1 MVQPESYRIFK
12 PLTLVVLLLVTLFVF
27 PVVTDVRV
35 SFVSELL
42 WNNTDLFRSTFF
54 AGVFFS
60 LIISLCSLILAF
72 IVALYLRPVSVL
84 SNSGRWVNLL
94 FVPFFLG
101 NVSVAF
107 IFKMVLFNSNAMQF
121 AFESPIK
128 LFSLLGLMQIW
139 QFSSLFA
146 YLFWL
151 SFQSIKPSV
160 IDYAT
165 HTRFSRWEFLRD
177 IVVPHVKSLMILLF
191 LMAFLFNFYEDA
203 KLNLIFK
210 ASQGTGS
217 ELVSQW
223 LYRNFR
229 SDMLINF
236 DFASSKI
243 FSTSLLVIIPII
255 LLIIV
260 VFAVLSGKT
269 IDSISKSR
277 HNISKQAFNN
287 ASKHIPYLL
296 IASIAMVII
305 VPIAGLYIS
314 LGNVLLS
321 KAFISLLQ
329 PLLLTTIAALFAGL
343 FAIFF
348 AISARLA
355 WPERMSSFN
364 NFSILFV
371 GILFLL
377 LIVPPITLMIS
388 GFFWIRFLDISSM
401 TSTTI
406 FWVLGHCFLSLPILG
421 SFALINHFRV
431 SAKELTFHKVHKAR
445 VKDVIKF
452 SFTGRFKIEYIL
464 TFIFAFSL
472 IWNEAVLNRVF
483 SDSIPSFVSTII
495 ETFSSRN
502 ADYSKGLAFFSISL
516 LLATLCIVLW
526 IMVIDRAKTIIL
538 ANEKARS

>member
-1 MVQPESYRIFK
+1 MVQTQTYRVFK
-12 PLTLVVLLLVTLFVF
+12 PLTLAALLLVTLFVL
-27 PVVTDVRV
+27 PVVFGIRTGFVTD
-35 SFVSELL
+35 LL

-54 AGVFFS
+54 NGVTFS
-60 LIISLCSLILAF
+60 LIVSLCSLLLGF
-72 IVALYLRPVSVL
+72 VVALYLRPVSVL
-84 SNSGRWVNLL
+84 SNIGRWGNLL

-121 AFESPIK
+121 AFESPFK

-160 IDYAT
+160 IDYAV

-177 IVVPHVKSLMILLF
+177 IVVPHVKSLSILLF

-217 ELVSQW
+217 ELLSQW

-229 SDMLINF
+229 SDILINF
-236 DFASSKI
+236 DFASSKV
-243 FSTSLLVIIPII
+243 FSISLLIIIPVV
-255 LLIIV
+255 LLLIV
-260 VFAVLSGKT
+260 VFAALSGKT
-269 IDSISKSR
+269 IDGISTNR
-277 HNISKQAFNN
+277 YNLSK
-287 ASKHIPYLL
+287 ASFKNTSKRKPYML
-296 IASIAMVII
+296 IAGIALVII
-305 VPIAGLYIS
+305 APIAGLFIS
-314 LGNVLLS
+314 LGNVSLL

-329 PLLLTTIAALFAGL
+329 PLFLTSIAALFAGL

-348 AISARLA
+348 AISARVA
-355 WPERMSSFN
+355 WPDKMHTFN
-364 NFSILFV
+364 NFSILFI

-388 GFFWIRFLDISSM
+388 GFYWIRMLGISNM

-406 FWVLGHCFLSLPILG
+406 FWILGHCFLSLPILG
-421 SFALINHFRV
+421 SFTLINHFRV
-431 SAKELTFHKVHKAR
+431 SENELAFHKVHKAR
-445 VKDVIKF
+445 VRDVVKL

-495 ETFSSRN
+495 ETISSRN
-502 ADYSKGLAFFSISL
+502 ADYSKGLAFFCVSL
-516 LLATLCIVLW
+516 VLAGLCIGLW
-526 IMVIDRAKTIIL
+526 IIMINRAKKIIL
-538 ANEKARS
+538 ANEKVRS